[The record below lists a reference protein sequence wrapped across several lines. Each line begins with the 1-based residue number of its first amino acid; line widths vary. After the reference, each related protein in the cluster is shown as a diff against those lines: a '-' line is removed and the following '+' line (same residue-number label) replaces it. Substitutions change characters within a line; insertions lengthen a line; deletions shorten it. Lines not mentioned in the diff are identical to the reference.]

1 MLTDWPRE
9 ASLRREKQRT
19 DLSEVREQAK
29 LLPGRKMFQAK
40 EIKKC
45 KCLGIVRRPAWL
57 ELSDQ
62 GEEQMWLDR
71 QPKSDE
77 QNMKNMVWTL
87 DLIVSIDWRLCLVDR
102 REVGDSCFG
111 FEKMALLCGKQNY
124 GEKAKD

>member
-1 MLTDWPRE
+1 MLTGWPRK

-29 LLPGRKMFQAK
+29 RLPGRKVFRAK

-57 ELSDQ
+57 ELGDQ

-87 DLIVSIDWRLCLVDR
+87 DLIVSIT
-102 REVGDSCFG
+102 GG
-111 FEKMALLCGKQNY
+111 FAWLTEGK
-124 GEKAKD
+124 